1 MGCEGFD
8 DVEQGEST
16 AARDAEGDEPT
27 MRTRIEV
34 MFGYVSQWHLLWREN
49 QSLEATA
56 VLSRLYLFGSSQVTL

>member
-8 DVEQGEST
+8 GVEQGEST
-16 AARDAEGDEPT
+16 AARDAEGDEPWSVEPT

-56 VLSRLYLFGSSQVTL
+56 VLSRLYLFG